1 MNEKFTMWMQTA
13 KWWHFW
19 NPGSS
24 FGGGCITGLIIVAI
38 FITWSNV

>member
-1 MNEKFTMWMQTA
+1 MSRKYVSWVDSA

-24 FGGGCITGLIIVAI
+24 WAGGAILGLVFGIIVRV
-38 FITWSNV
+38 FFFS